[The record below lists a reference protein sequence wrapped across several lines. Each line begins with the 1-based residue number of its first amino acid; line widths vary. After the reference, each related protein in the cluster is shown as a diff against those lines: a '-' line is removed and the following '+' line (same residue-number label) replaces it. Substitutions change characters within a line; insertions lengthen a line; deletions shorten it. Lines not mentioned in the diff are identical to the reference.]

1 MLWPLVFCDA
11 GLCVGFNRSVYA
23 GTQCNIMEPQN
34 PRICVCVSSFYVW
47 YEFAI
52 NKSVRNYQTQTHR
65 V

>member
-11 GLCVGFNRSVYA
+11 GLCVGFNRSVYT
-23 GTQCNIMEPQN
+23 GTQCNIMEAQN

-52 NKSVRNYQTQTHR
+52 NKSV
-65 V
+65 